1 YRSSFGVIFSS
12 RCFDGG
18 LVSPVSRFV
27 AGGSDFTCG
36 SSCFRGMLQYHG
48 AVQRD
53 MTDVF
58 TLMEFVF
65 YELQLSMAYIPPHK
79 RHSKDSESSSP
90 TPESLIPR
98 HVEKGKNIYSLQG
111 VKIIYGNDAIHR
123 WFTVGLADEIELS
136 SATCLKPVSFES
148 IERKRGEKPLAL
160 VLNDRVKEEN
170 KEVTEIFLNSPWNFV
185 AENVKQ
191 DLLSAFEKVKNEIES
206 QEVEEAKPN
215 LVARFGKILFHGLEI
230 HQEAWVSDGESA
242 VKTVLILPYWYQ
254 GLGGNTWCRLSTL
267 TSRSVN
273 LESVSSSSV
282 AEYTLRQLQR
292 SFYTNLSSSFVNH
305 IINNAVPTA
314 GLELEKVKKIYHV
327 KISDK
332 MRPDS
337 TISCKCSVKQDF
349 ENLELY
355 KIELNQVRY
364 LVADMSCLGKNIDL
378 RLMLCTKRIITSLTD
393 DEMHS
398 IRSIISSAVLDPE
411 VKGGLR
417 WPLGKESGERYT
429 VVGVWYTDA
438 KAFTSSSAR
447 LKIRHADRF
456 DFRSSVGEAT
466 EEVSLKLKGI
476 TAKLQEKCVDIDLVS
491 EMLKDNLKLI
501 WESFLW
507 E

>member
-1 YRSSFGVIFSS
+1 WGPDGEREAVDFIPAHRGV
-12 RCFDGG
+12 
-18 LVSPVSRFV
+18 VE
-27 AGGSDFTCG
+27 
-36 SSCFRGMLQYHG
+36 
-48 AVQRD
+48 
-53 MTDVF
+53 
-58 TLMEFVF
+58 EFVF

-90 TPESLIPR
+90 TPESLIPQFKR
-98 HVEKGKNIYSLQG
+98 NLNPRSCNAEKGKNIYSLQG
-111 VKIIYGNDAIHR
+111 GKIIYGNDAIHR

-136 SATCLKPVSFES
+136 SATCLKPVSLES

-206 QEVEEAKPN
+206 Q
-215 LVARFGKILFHGLEI
+215 
-230 HQEAWVSDGESA
+230 
-242 VKTVLILPYWYQ
+242 
-254 GLGGNTWCRLSTL
+254 
-267 TSRSVN
+267 SRSVN
-273 LESVSSSSV
+273 PESVSGSYV
-282 AEYTLRQLQR
+282 AEYTLRQLKR
-292 SFYTNLSSSFVNH
+292 SFYINVSSSFVNH

-327 KISDK
+327 KIFDK

-456 DFRSSVGEAT
+456 DFRSSVGEAA

-476 TAKLQEKCVDIDLVS
+476 TAKLQEKSVDIDLVS

-501 WESFLW
+501 WESFLCYG
-507 E
+507 EQVE